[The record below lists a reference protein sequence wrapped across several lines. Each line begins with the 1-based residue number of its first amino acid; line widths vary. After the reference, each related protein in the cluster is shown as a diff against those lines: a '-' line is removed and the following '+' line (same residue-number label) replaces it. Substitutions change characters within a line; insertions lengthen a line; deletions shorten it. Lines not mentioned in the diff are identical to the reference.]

1 MDTVGKKLYR
11 KKKNEECI
19 KLREKIAKNIYYMN
33 RAHEKLHGIRYIT
46 IMKFLQKE
54 NSIFL
59 RLINAYECKNKKT
72 ILSTLNPSV

>member
-1 MDTVGKKLYR
+1 MNTVGKLY
-11 KKKNEECI
+11 KIQKNKECI

-33 RAHEKLHGIRYIT
+33 RAHEKLHGIRYVT
-46 IMKFLQKE
+46 VMKYLQKE
-54 NSIFL
+54 NSTFL